1 MAEQNQTANQTTN
14 PPQATPQAPDV
25 PSDNAGAADPPVST
39 YPGRRSYKGWIVLAA
54 LVVLAVAGAFLWH
67 YLSGFES
74 TDDAQVDVHLYP
86 VSARISGY
94 TQKVNVEDN
103 QWVEAGSTLVE
114 IDPSDYEVAL
124 ARAQA
129 TLDTAEASAKSSN
142 IDVPISSVDTTSQ
155 LKFTSSDIKD
165 AEAAIRAAEKQVA
178 AAHAR
183 VVEAQ
188 AERVKSQDD
197 VTRYRLLLTKEEVP
211 KQVYDHAYAA
221 AASDVAAVDAAAADE
236 AAAQQAV
243 LEARSRL
250 TEAEAHDEDAQAG
263 PQRVASTRAKA
274 LSAIADAHQKQAAV
288 DQAQLNLGYTRIFA
302 PVAGE
307 VTKKVVV
314 GLNVEPGEQMLTVV
328 PLDQVWITA
337 NFKETQLKHMRVG
350 QRAKIDLD
358 SNGRTYY
365 GHVDS
370 IAGATGPTFSLLPP
384 ENATGNYVKIVQRV
398 PVKIVLEPGENQ
410 DRQLRPGMNVEAKV
424 YLR

>member
-1 MAEQNQTANQTTN
+1 MSMAEQNQVTN
-14 PPQATPQAPDV
+14 PQQEMPPEKSTPHPG
-25 PSDNAGAADPPVST
+25 AGTADLPISS
-39 YPGRRSYKGWIVLAA
+39 YPRRRFNKRWIFLASF
-54 LVVLAVAGAFLWH
+54 VVLAVAGAFLWH

-94 TQKVNVEDN
+94 IQKVHVEDN
-103 QWVEAGSTLVE
+103 QWVDAGSTLVE
-114 IDPSDYEVAL
+114 IDPKDYEVAL
-124 ARAQA
+124 AKAQA
-129 TLDTAEASAKSSN
+129 ALDTSDAAAKSSN
-142 IDVPISSVDTTSQ
+142 IDVPVSSVDTSSQ
-155 LKFTSSDIKD
+155 LKFASSDIEN
-165 AEAAIRAAEKQVA
+165 AEAAIQAAEEQA
-178 AAHAR
+178 AAAQSR
-183 VVEAQ
+183 VLEAQ
-188 AERVKSQDD
+188 AENVKAQDD
-197 VTRYRLLLTKEEVP
+197 VTRYHLLLAKNEVP

-221 AASDVAAVDAAAADE
+221 AATDVAAVAAAEADK

-243 LEARSRL
+243 EEAHSRL
-250 TEAEAHDEDAQAG
+250 NEAEAHYEDAQAG

-274 LSAIADAHQKQAAV
+274 LSAMADVHQNRAAV
-288 DQAQLNLGYTRIFA
+288 EQAQLNLGYTKILA

-350 QRAKIDLD
+350 QKAKIHLD
-358 SNGRTYY
+358 SNGRTYR

-370 IAGATGPTFSLLPP
+370 IAGATGPIFSLLPP

-410 DRQLRPGMNVEAKV
+410 DHQLRPGMNVEAKV

>member
-1 MAEQNQTANQTTN
+1 MAEQNQASN
-14 PPQATPQAPDV
+14 PPQVAPPAPNAPPGGSAVADAPI
-25 PSDNAGAADPPVST
+25 PSYPKKRSHKRLIIIVS
-39 YPGRRSYKGWIVLAA
+39 
-54 LVVLAVAGAFLWH
+54 LVVVIVGGVFLWF

-94 TQKVNVEDN
+94 VQKVNVDDN
-103 QWVEAGSTLVE
+103 QWVEQGATLVE
-114 IDPSDYEVAL
+114 IDPKDYEVAL

-129 TLDTAEASAKSSN
+129 ALDNADAAAESLN
-142 IDVPISSVDTTSQ
+142 IDVPISSVDATSQ
-155 LKFTSSDIKD
+155 LKFTSSDIQN
-165 AEAAIRAAEKQVA
+165 AQAAIEAADKEAA

-183 VVEAQ
+183 VLEAQ
-188 AERVKSQDD
+188 AENVKAQDD
-197 VTRYRLLLTKEEVP
+197 VTRYRLLLTKEEIP

-221 AASDVAAVDAAAADE
+221 AATDVAAVAAAEASE

-243 LEARSRL
+243 QEAHSRL
-250 TEAEAHDEDAQAG
+250 IEAEARYEDAQAG
-263 PQRVASTRAKA
+263 PKRVASTRAKA
-274 LSAIADAHQKQAAV
+274 LAAV
-288 DQAQLNLGYTRIFA
+288 ADIRQKSAAVEQAQLNLGYTKIFA
-302 PVAGE
+302 PVTGE

-314 GLNVEPGEQMLTVV
+314 GLNVDPGEQLLTVV

-350 QRAKIDLD
+350 QKVQVVLD
-358 SNGRTYY
+358 SNGRTYH

-370 IAGATGPTFSLLPP
+370 IAGATGPLFSLLPP

-398 PVKIVLEPGENQ
+398 PVKIVIEPGENR
-410 DRQLRPGMNVEAKV
+410 DHQLRPGMNVEATV